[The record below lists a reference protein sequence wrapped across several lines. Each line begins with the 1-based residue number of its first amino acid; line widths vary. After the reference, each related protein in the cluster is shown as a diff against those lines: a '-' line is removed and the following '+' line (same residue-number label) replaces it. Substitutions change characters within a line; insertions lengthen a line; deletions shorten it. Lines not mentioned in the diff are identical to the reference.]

1 MNLPRHASGVAGAS
15 VPAPSGPARRVLTL
29 VSRAS
34 WLLAMA
40 GLVAFIAGAL
50 TGTVWLVGAGT
61 AGFLTG
67 TGLLLPAALGL
78 ALLPR
83 TGGSQ

>member
-1 MNLPRHASGVAGAS
+1 MNLPRHASGAAGAS
-15 VPAPSGPARRVLTL
+15 VPAPSGPVRRVLTL
-29 VSRAS
+29 TSRAS
-34 WLLAMA
+34 WLLAMV

-67 TGLLLPAALGL
+67 TGLLLPITL
-78 ALLPR
+78 ALAMLPWA
-83 TGGSQ
+83 GGHR